1 MPKLKPEELEMR
13 RTEIIDAASVCFLR
27 SGFHR
32 TTTDEICHEAN
43 ITPGGLY
50 HYFGS
55 KEELIAAV
63 IDRSAESA
71 VQRMRERIEA
81 ALNTESALLEVSQ
94 VFAQTLQDPDID
106 NATRLELE
114 IWAEGLKNEKL
125 FEKSRRA
132 WTMRMGWLEALIRRG
147 IDDGIYDPETVEPHA
162 MASLLISIYI
172 GLRIGRLIG
181 PDFDISGAV
190 QTFFMMRSGRLRSTI
205 RGLGIA
211 E

>member
-13 RTEIIDAASVCFLR
+13 RTEIIDAAGVCFLR

-32 TTTDEICHEAN
+32 TTTDEICREAN

-71 VQRMRERIEA
+71 VQRMRERIED

-181 PDFDISGAV
+181 SDFDISGAV
-190 QTFFMMRSGRLRSTI
+190 QTFFMMRSGRLRSTT

>member
-181 PDFDISGAV
+181 PDFDISEAV

>member
-1 MPKLKPEELEMR
+1 MPKLKPEELAMR
-13 RTEIIDAASVCFLR
+13 QREIIDAAQVCFLR

-32 TTTDEICHEAN
+32 TTTDEICREAN

-63 IDRSAESA
+63 IDRSAEKA
-71 VQRMRERIEA
+71 VQGMRERIED
-81 ALNTESALLEVSQ
+81 ALNAKSALIQVSQ
-94 VFAQTLQDPDID
+94 VFAQTMQDPDID

-114 IWAEGLKNEKL
+114 IWVEGLKNEKL

-172 GLRIGRLIG
+172 GLRIGRLLG

-190 QTFFMMRSGRLRSTI
+190 RMFFMMRSGRLQGRDTNKP
-205 RGLGIA
+205 
-211 E
+211 

>member
-1 MPKLKPEELEMR
+1 MPRLKPEELEMR
-13 RTEIIDAASVCFLR
+13 QTEIIDAARTCFLR

-32 TTTDEICHEAN
+32 TTTDEICREAN
-43 ITPGGLY
+43 ITSGGLY

-71 VQRMRERIEA
+71 VQGMRDQIKD
-81 ALNTESALLEVSQ
+81 ALNTESALLQVSQ
-94 VFAQTLQDPDID
+94 VFAKTLQDPDID

-114 IWAEGLKNEKL
+114 IWAEGLRNEKL
-125 FEKSRRA
+125 FEKNRRA
-132 WTMRMGWLEALIRRG
+132 WTLRMGWLETLIRRG

-172 GLRIGRLIG
+172 GLRIGRLMG
-181 PDFDISGAV
+181 PEFDISGAV
-190 QTFFMMRSGRLRSTI
+190 RTFFTMRSARLHPTI
-205 RGLGIA
+205 PALTTA
-211 E
+211 